1 MWETKQ
7 RLDDLAD
14 LIWELDHCDDEDVTD
29 GAPVEGGGSHGDVE
43 ADEVHGRPVVIIA
56 RTTKGKGVSFM
67 ENQPAWH
74 GGVPNK
80 TQFEA
85 ALAELEEGARQW
97 QA

>member
-1 MWETKQ
+1 
-7 RLDDLAD
+7 
-14 LIWELDHCDDEDVTD
+14 
-29 GAPVEGGGSHGDVE
+29 
-43 ADEVHGRPVVIIA
+43 
-56 RTTKGKGVSFM
+56 M